1 MNLNVIKKFIIVW
14 YKMQIDAILV
24 LNNSYQIQMVNV
36 LLLFLIV

>member
-1 MNLNVIKKFIIVW
+1 
-14 YKMQIDAILV
+14 MQIDAILV